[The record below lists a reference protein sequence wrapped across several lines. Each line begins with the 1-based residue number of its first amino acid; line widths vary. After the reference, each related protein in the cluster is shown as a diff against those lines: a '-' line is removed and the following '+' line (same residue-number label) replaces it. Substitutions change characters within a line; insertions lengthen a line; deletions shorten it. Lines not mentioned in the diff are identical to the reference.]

1 MIDQSVLRQNWTP
14 PELPPEIPH
23 GDMPGDKVTIGESH
37 IQKANGIFPALLPLL
52 WEALKQNPARRA
64 VVSVCGGSGVGKSE
78 IASLLTF
85 YLNHTGVGAYTLSG
99 DNYPHRIPH
108 SNDAERLRVFR
119 VSGLRGLLDNGEYD
133 AEKAKA
139 LEELM
144 RFVRAQPAQALSQ
157 HYLAIFEFLT
167 RAAGKTIWIE
177 RSGGS
182 IAWLPEMIDLFPD
195 GRYLHLY
202 RDPLDVALS
211 MQRHNHFRVRAF
223 KYFDLTTKDGIR
235 WSDLD
240 ESDLNNMP
248 ISPRLKSVMEH
259 EVPLEYFLEDVN
271 DCILRGMKEVKRLSP
286 SQYAEISFEEIMADP
301 KASLTSIADFFDLP
315 PDEAWLD
322 NSAALLK
329 SGQAAHAAPS
339 AEQAALLKKHCH
351 AAMVLLGQIPALEL
365 YP

>member
-1 MIDQSVLRQNWTP
+1 MSPSNARFIVGTGRCGSTILSKMINLHPDVAVFNEFFIAMHFYKKWGERQLSGSEMADIIDCGVEAGSGAFKKIVAHLATPEVTFEGGATALPKDASAYRDNVFPDVL
-14 PELPPEIPH
+14 
-23 GDMPGDKVTIGESH
+23 
-37 IQKANGIFPALLPLL
+37 LLPL
-52 WEALKQNPARRA
+52 
-64 VVSVCGGSGVGKSE
+64 
-78 IASLLTF
+78 
-85 YLNHTGVGAYTLSG
+85 
-99 DNYPHRIPH
+99 PHLFDRP
-108 SNDAERLRVFR
+108 E
-119 VSGLRGLLDNGEYD
+119 E
-133 AEKAKA
+133 A

-144 RFVRAQPAQALSQ
+144 RFVRAQPAQALSR

-240 ESDLNNMP
+240 ESDLNNNMP

-271 DCILRGMKEVKRLSP
+271 DCILRGMKEIKRLSP

-301 KASLTSIADFFDLP
+301 KASLTAIADFFDLP
-315 PDEAWLD
+315 PDETWLE
-322 NSAALLK
+322 NAAALLK
-329 SGQAAHAAPS
+329 SGQAAHAAPG
-339 AEQAALLKKHCH
+339 AAQAALLKRHCH
-351 AAMVLLGQIPALEL
+351 AAMVLLGQAPALEL